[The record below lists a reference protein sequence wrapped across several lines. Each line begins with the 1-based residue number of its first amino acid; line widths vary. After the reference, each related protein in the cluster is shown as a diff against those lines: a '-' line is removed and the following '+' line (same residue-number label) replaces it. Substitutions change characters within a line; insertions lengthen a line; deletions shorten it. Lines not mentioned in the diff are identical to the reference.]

1 MGVAASWGEGDAV
14 APFCEGACVVEPVR
28 LARPGVARIRG
39 TREVEETFAGLRE
52 GGVGEGGVCALGYDD
67 PIEIGVSR
75 RAHLPLRRTYSPLRP
90 PDFFKSRTSPM
101 TTDRSTALTM
111 S

>member
-1 MGVAASWGEGDAV
+1 MA
-14 APFCEGACVVEPVR
+14 EPVC
-28 LARPGVARIRG
+28 LARPGVAW
-39 TREVEETFAGLRE
+39 TPEVEETFAGLRE
-52 GGVGEGGVCALGYDD
+52 GGVGEDGVCALGYDD

-75 RAHLPLRRTYSPLRP
+75 RSHLSLRRTYSPLRP